1 MGKGEMIV
9 KLSDFIGESTDYKGE
24 VLSIYDS
31 AVKIDTAPWLQKFF
45 CSFFCF
51 LICVRQ

>member
-9 KLSDFIGESTDYKGE
+9 KLSDFIGEITDYEDE

-31 AVKIDTAPWLQKFF
+31 AVKIDTAPGLQKFF
-45 CSFFCF
+45 CGFF
-51 LICVRQ
+51 